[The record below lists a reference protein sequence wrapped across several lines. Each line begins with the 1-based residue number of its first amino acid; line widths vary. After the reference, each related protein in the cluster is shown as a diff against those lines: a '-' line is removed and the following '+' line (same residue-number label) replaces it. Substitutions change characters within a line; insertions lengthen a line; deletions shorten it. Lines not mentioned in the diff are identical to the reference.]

1 MQRFPFSAVIS
12 DLDGTLLKPDHR
24 LGSFTI
30 ETIKNLRKRQIP
42 FVVATGRPFA
52 DAQKLFQLADIDDIC
67 IITSNGARAD
77 HINGEPIFARLIDD
91 DLARA
96 LTTFSNDAQVCV
108 NTYEKNGWFSSH
120 DVPDAEKFHR
130 VTGFTYQKVDF
141 HQHSFHKVEKV
152 YFLSYDADRLHQLE
166 QYIEQ
171 QFGDRVSYTYSS
183 PHCLE
188 IMAKGVSKASTL
200 EKVLGRNILQNS
212 VAFGDGLNDE
222 QMLAAVK
229 TGLVM
234 GNADPRLL
242 KALPNLEQIGNNGDE
257 AVAHF
262 LATCEG

>member
-1 MQRFPFSAVIS
+1 MQTFPFDAVIS
-12 DLDGTLLKPDHR
+12 DLDGTLLKPDHH

-30 ETIKNLRKRQIP
+30 ETIKNLRQRQIP

-52 DAQKLFQLADIDDIC
+52 DVQKLFQLAGIDDIA

-77 HINGEPIFARLIDD
+77 HINGEPIFANLIDN

-96 LTTFSNDAQVCV
+96 LTTFSNDDQVCA

-120 DVPDAEKFHR
+120 DVPDAEKFHNA
-130 VTGFTYQKVDF
+130 TGFTYTKVDF
-141 HQHSFHKVEKV
+141 NSHPFHDVEKV
-152 YFLSYDADRLHQLE
+152 YFLSYDADRLHKLE

-171 QFGDRVSYTYSS
+171 HFGDRVSYTYSS

-200 EKVLGRNILQNS
+200 ENVLGRNILQNS

-229 TGLVM
+229 TGLIM

-242 KALPNLEQIGNNGDE
+242 KALPNLAQIGNNADE

-262 LATCEG
+262 IAQY